1 MPTPDKV
8 RGRLSR
14 DHALTSLRDIAP
26 AQQVLDAA
34 PRGLPIPWW
43 AKIGAKIVLS
53 RAVRSYRARKALGLF
68 LHGNL
73 DHNVAQHR
81 AFVSNV
87 LAQHARIAGA
97 KAAALLELGP
107 GNSLGT
113 ALFAAAQGVERVW
126 LADVGDFASAD
137 MAFYRRLAAMDG
149 NSVRIDFTGRAPMLA
164 SLNAT
169 YLTDGTAG
177 LAAIPDASLDLI
189 LSTAVL
195 EHVGRADFPRLAR
208 EMMRLLRPGGTAYH
222 EVDLMDHLGGAQ
234 NNLRFSNARWESPL
248 MANSG
253 FYTNRLR
260 CAEIVAIMR
269 EAGFEAALTRV
280 ARWRAPP
287 TPRAALDRQFRALPD
302 DELLIANFGMLLRKP
317 A

>member
-1 MPTPDKV
+1 V
-8 RGRLSR
+8 S
-14 DHALTSLRDIAP
+14 SLHDIAP

-34 PRGLPIPWW
+34 PRGLPVPWW
-43 AKIGAKIVLS
+43 VKIGAKIVLS
-53 RAVRSYRARKALGLF
+53 RAFPSYRARKALGLF

-73 DHNVAQHR
+73 DQNVAQHL
-81 AFVSNV
+81 AFVKNV
-87 LAQHARIAGA
+87 LAQHERIAGA

-113 ALFAAAQGVERVW
+113 ALFAAAEGVERIW
-126 LADVGDFASAD
+126 LADVGDFASDD
-137 MAFYRRLAAMDG
+137 MAFYRRLAAMVDG
-149 NSVRIDFTGRAPMLA
+149 LPRADFSDRARMLQ

-169 YLTDGTAG
+169 YLTGGTAS
-177 LAAIPDASLDLI
+177 LAEIPAGSLDLI

-195 EHVGRADFPRLAR
+195 EHVGRAEFPLLVR

-234 NNLRFSNARWESPL
+234 NNLRFSEKIWESPL
-248 MANSG
+248 MAKSG

-260 CAEIVAIMR
+260 CREILQIMR
-269 EAGFEAALTRV
+269 DAGFEAALTRV
-280 ARWRAPP
+280 ARWPSPP
-287 TPRAALDRQFRALPD
+287 TPRGSLDEQFRALPD

-317 A
+317 ALDFRE

>member
-1 MPTPDKV
+1 M
-8 RGRLSR
+8 S
-14 DHALTSLRDIAP
+14 SLHDIAP

-34 PRGLPIPWW
+34 PRGLPVPWW

-53 RAVRSYRARKALGLF
+53 RAFPSYRTRKALGLF

-73 DHNVAQHR
+73 DQNVAQHL
-81 AFVSNV
+81 AFVKNV
-87 LAQHARIAGA
+87 LAQHERIAGS

-113 ALFAAAQGVERVW
+113 ALFAAAEGVERTW
-126 LADVGDFASAD
+126 LADVGDFASDD
-137 MAFYRRLAAMDG
+137 MAFYRRLAGMTDGLSRVDFSDRAAM
-149 NSVRIDFTGRAPMLA
+149 LQ

-169 YLTDGTAG
+169 YLTGGTAS
-177 LAAIPDASLDLI
+177 LRDIPDGSLDLI

-195 EHVGRADFPRLAR
+195 EHVGRTDFPLLAR
-208 EMMRLLRPGGTAYH
+208 EMLRLLRPGGTAYH

-234 NNLRFSNARWESPL
+234 NNLRFSEKTWESPL

-260 CAEIVAIMR
+260 CREIVGIMR

-280 ARWRAPP
+280 ARWPAPP
-287 TPRAALDRQFRALPD
+287 TPRAVLAEPFRALPN